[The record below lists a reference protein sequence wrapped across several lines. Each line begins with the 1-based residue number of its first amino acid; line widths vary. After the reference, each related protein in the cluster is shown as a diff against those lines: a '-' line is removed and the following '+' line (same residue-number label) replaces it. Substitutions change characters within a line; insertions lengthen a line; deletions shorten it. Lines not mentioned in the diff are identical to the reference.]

1 MENMGTRKFK
11 IKGSDISE
19 IIKRLGIENVIIDL
33 PDTKETYKTLGAFD
47 WDFVGDDEDEVWM
60 GEEETVEEKEK
71 KEEYL
76 GDNDNP
82 LYHLLTDFNSMATYI
97 EACYRVAKKSPGIVF
112 KSNLWTEQVGTEFEA
127 VGSEV
132 LAMDHVLLKTLLT
145 SFYDHFLDPE
155 NIKEKDEIISD
166 IDNRISKHWREAQN
180 HPTLISFIHC
190 LYK

>member
-11 IKGSDISE
+11 IKGSDIGE
-19 IIKRLGIENVIIDL
+19 IIKRLGIEDVIIDL

-47 WDFVGDDEDEVWM
+47 WDFVEEDEED
-60 GEEETVEEKEK
+60 EEVEPESVEENEK
-71 KEEYL
+71 GEEYL

-82 LYHLLTDFNSMATYI
+82 LYPLLTDFNSMATYI

-112 KSNLWTEQVGTEFEA
+112 KSNLWTEQVGTEFEV

-155 NIKEKDEIISD
+155 NMKEKDEIISD
-166 IDNRISKHWREAQN
+166 IDNRVNKHWKEAQN

>member
-11 IKGSDISE
+11 IKGSDIGE

-47 WDFVGDDEDEVWM
+47 WDFVGDEVDEVWM
-60 GEEETVEEKEK
+60 GEEEKVEEKEK

-112 KSNLWTEQVGTEFEA
+112 KSNLWTEQVGTEFEV

-155 NIKEKDEIISD
+155 NMKEKDEIISD
-166 IDNRISKHWREAQN
+166 IDDRVSKHWKEAQN

>member
-11 IKGSDISE
+11 IKGSDIGE
-19 IIKRLGIENVIIDL
+19 IIKRLGIEDIIIDL

-47 WDFVGDDEDEVWM
+47 WDFVEDEVD
-60 GEEETVEEKEK
+60 EEVEPESVEEKEK
-71 KEEYL
+71 KEECL

-112 KSNLWTEQVGTEFEA
+112 KSNLWTEQVSTEFDV

-132 LAMDHVLLKTLLT
+132 LAMDHILLKTLLT

-155 NIKEKDEIISD
+155 NMKEKDEIISD
-166 IDNRISKHWREAQN
+166 IDDRVSKHWKEAQN

>member
-1 MENMGTRKFK
+1 MGTRKFK
-11 IKGSDISE
+11 IKASDFSE
-19 IIKRLGIENVIIDL
+19 IIKRLEIDNVIIDL

-47 WDFVGDDEDEVWM
+47 WDFVGD
-60 GEEETVEEKEK
+60 EEIRDVEPKSVEEKEK
-71 KEEYL
+71 EEEYL
-76 GDNDNP
+76 GDNNNP

-112 KSNLWTEQVGTEFEA
+112 KSNLWTEQVGTEFEV

-155 NIKEKDEIISD
+155 NMKEKDEIISD
-166 IDNRISKHWREAQN
+166 IDDRVSKHWKEAQN

>member
-1 MENMGTRKFK
+1 MGTRKFK
-11 IKGSDISE
+11 IKGSDIGE

-47 WDFVGDDEDEVWM
+47 WDFVEDDGDEVWM
-60 GEEETVEEKEK
+60 GEEEKVEEKIER
-71 KEEYL
+71 
-76 GDNDNP
+76 GTTTDNNP

-112 KSNLWTEQVGTEFEA
+112 KSNLWAEQVGTEFEV

-132 LAMDHVLLKTLLT
+132 LAMDHLLLKTLLT
-145 SFYDHFLDPE
+145 SFYDHFLDPGNME
-155 NIKEKDEIISD
+155 ERDEIVND
-166 IDNRISKHWREAQN
+166 IDKRVSEHWKEAQN

>member
-11 IKGSDISE
+11 IKGSDIGE

-47 WDFVGDDEDEVWM
+47 WDFVGDEEIRDVEPEKV
-60 GEEETVEEKEK
+60 EEEIERGTTT
-71 KEEYL
+71 
-76 GDNDNP
+76 DNNP

-112 KSNLWTEQVGTEFEA
+112 KSNLWTEQVGTEFEV

-155 NIKEKDEIISD
+155 NMKEKDEIISD
-166 IDNRISKHWREAQN
+166 IDNRVSKHWKEAQN

>member
-11 IKGSDISE
+11 IKGSDIGE
-19 IIKRLGIENVIIDL
+19 IIKRLGIEDVIIDL

-47 WDFVGDDEDEVWM
+47 WDFVEDEEDEVWM
-60 GEEETVEEKEK
+60 GEEEKVEEKEK
-71 KEEYL
+71 KE
-76 GDNDNP
+76 GDKDNP

-112 KSNLWTEQVGTEFEA
+112 KSNLWTEQVGTEFEV

-155 NIKEKDEIISD
+155 NMKEKDEIISD
-166 IDNRISKHWREAQN
+166 IDDRVSKHWKEAQN